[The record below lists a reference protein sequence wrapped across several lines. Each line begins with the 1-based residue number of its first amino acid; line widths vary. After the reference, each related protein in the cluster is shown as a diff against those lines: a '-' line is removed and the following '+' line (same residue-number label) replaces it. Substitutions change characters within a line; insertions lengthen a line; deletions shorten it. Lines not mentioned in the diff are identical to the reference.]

1 MIIIVFFIII
11 LIYYF
16 IGRGS
21 QPRKTTTI
29 NTSSIDI
36 VGKNTINE
44 NTKSKNT
51 EKDTNTQIPDSFA
64 DLKKIDTF
72 VQSQPEE
79 EAPAEPIAKK
89 VKFSDKKLVRTFDV
103 YNNPIDKWQKI

>member
-21 QPRKTTTI
+21 QPRKTTVAVE
-29 NTSSIDI
+29 TSSIDI
-36 VGKNTINE
+36 I
-44 NTKSKNT
+44 SKNT
-51 EKDTNTQIPDSFA
+51 TNEKDTNTQIPDSFA